1 MIPMTPTDIML
12 LRMLIETATQ
22 QFVLW
27 SSTLTEEEKQAKI
40 SNARAERNRLMD
52 ETAALHGE

>member
-1 MIPMTPTDIML
+1 MIPMTPVDIML
-12 LRMLIETATQ
+12 LRMLIETATS

-40 SNARAERNRLMD
+40 SNARVERNRLME

>member
-1 MIPMTPTDIML
+1 MIPMTPVDIML
-12 LRMLIETATQ
+12 LRMLIETATS

-40 SNARAERNRLMD
+40 SNARAERNRLMT
-52 ETAALHGE
+52 ETEALHGE

>member
-40 SNARAERNRLMD
+40 SNARAERNRLMN
-52 ETAALHGE
+52 ETEALHGE